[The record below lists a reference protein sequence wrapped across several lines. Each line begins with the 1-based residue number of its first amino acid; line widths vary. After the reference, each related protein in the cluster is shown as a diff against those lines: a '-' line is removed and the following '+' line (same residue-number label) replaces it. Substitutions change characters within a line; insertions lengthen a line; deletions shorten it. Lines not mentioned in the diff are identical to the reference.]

1 LEEDMPFSTANGVK
15 TYYEVSGEG
24 YPLVLVH
31 ANPFDRRMF
40 LYQVAHFST
49 YFKVINIDLRG
60 YGYSDKP
67 AVPITMTDLCAD
79 VLAVC
84 KQERARAAIF
94 AGVSVGGVM
103 GLQLG
108 LDHPELFKALILV
121 GCSSMPGDR
130 YQSRI
135 EGYMKGGISKF
146 HIQHLA
152 DLVSKGF
159 AESKRG
165 KYLLGMHT
173 EMDSKL
179 NAPAIAEI
187 FKALQ
192 NRDLTARLS
201 ELQMPVL
208 IMNGEFDNSL
218 QRSKEMSTRIAGA
231 EHRTITG
238 AGHACCL
245 EDPAAFDGYVLEFL
259 KKHDFLDRRN

>member
-1 LEEDMPFSTANGVK
+1 MPYSTADGVK

-67 AVPITMTDLCAD
+67 AVPITMTDLCGD

-84 KQERARAAIF
+84 KEEGAGAAIF

-135 EGYMKGGISKF
+135 DGYMKGGIGKF
-146 HIQHLA
+146 HIEHLT

-159 AESKRG
+159 SESKRG

-173 EMDSKL
+173 EMDSRL
-179 NAPAIAEI
+179 SAPAIAEI

-192 NRDLTARLS
+192 NRDLTARLP

-218 QRSKEMSTRIAGA
+218 KRSKEMSTRIAGA
-231 EHRTITG
+231 EHRTLAG

-245 EDPAAFDGYVLEFL
+245 EDPAVFDEHVLEFL
-259 KKHDFLDRRN
+259 KKHQFLDRRD

>member
-1 LEEDMPFSTANGVK
+1 MPYSTRNGVK
-15 TYYEVSGEG
+15 SYYEVSGEG
-24 YPLVLVH
+24 FPLVLMH

-49 YFKVINIDLRG
+49 FMKVINIDLRA

-67 AVPITMTDLCAD
+67 ATPVTMTELCED
-79 VLAVC
+79 VVAVC
-84 KQERARAAIF
+84 RQEGAKQAVF

-135 EGYMKGGISKF
+135 DGYMQQSVGQF
-146 HIQHLA
+146 HIQHLT
-152 DLVSKGF
+152 DLVSEDFTQTKL
-159 AESKRG
+159 G
-165 KYLLGMHT
+165 KYLLSMHT
-173 EMDSKL
+173 EMDSRL

-187 FKALQ
+187 FNALQ
-192 NRDLTARLS
+192 NRDLTARLP
-201 ELQMPVL
+201 ELKMPVL

-218 QRSKEMSTRIAGA
+218 KRSKEMSTRIAGA
-231 EHRTITG
+231 EHRTISG

-245 EDPAAFDGYVLEFL
+245 EDPATFDGHVLEFL
-259 KKHDFLDRRN
+259 KKHGFAKR

>member
-1 LEEDMPFSTANGVK
+1 MPHITRNGVK
-15 TYYEVSGEG
+15 SYYEVSGEG
-24 YPLVLVH
+24 YPLVLMH

-49 YFKVINIDLRG
+49 FMKVINIDLRA

-67 AVPITMTDLCAD
+67 AEPVTMTDLCED
-79 VLAVC
+79 VVAVC
-84 KQERARAAIF
+84 RQEGAKQAVF

-135 EGYMKGGISKF
+135 DGYVQQGVGQF
-146 HIQHLA
+146 HIQHLT
-152 DLVSKGF
+152 DLVSKDF
-159 AESKRG
+159 PQTKLG
-165 KYLLGMHT
+165 KYLLSMHT
-173 EMDSKL
+173 EMDARL

-187 FKALQ
+187 FNALQ
-192 NRDLTARLS
+192 NRDLTARLP
-201 ELQMPVL
+201 ELKMPVL

-218 QRSKEMSTRIAGA
+218 KRSKEMSTRIAGA
-231 EHRTITG
+231 EHRTISG

-245 EDPAAFDGYVLEFL
+245 EDPATFDAHVLNFL
-259 KKHDFLDRRN
+259 KKHGFLKD

>member
-1 LEEDMPFSTANGVK
+1 MPYSTRNGVK
-15 TYYEVSGEG
+15 SYYEVSGEG
-24 YPLVLVH
+24 FPLVLIH

-49 YFKVINIDLRG
+49 FMKVINIDLRA

-67 AVPITMTDLCAD
+67 AAPVTMTDLCED
-79 VLAVC
+79 VVAVC
-84 KQERARAAIF
+84 RQEGAKQAVF

-135 EGYMKGGISKF
+135 DGYMQQSVGQF

-152 DLVSKGF
+152 DLVSKDF
-159 AESKRG
+159 IQTKLG
-165 KYLLGMHT
+165 KYLLSMHT
-173 EMDSKL
+173 EMDSRL

-187 FKALQ
+187 FNALQ
-192 NRDLTARLS
+192 NRDLTARLP
-201 ELQMPVL
+201 ELKMPVL

-218 QRSKEMSTRIAGA
+218 KRSKEMSTRIAGA
-231 EHRTITG
+231 EHRTISG

-245 EDPAAFDGYVLEFL
+245 EDPATFDAHVLDFL
-259 KKHDFLDRRN
+259 KKHGFLKV

>member
-1 LEEDMPFSTANGVK
+1 MPYSTRNGVK
-15 TYYEVSGEG
+15 SYYEVSGEG
-24 YPLVLVH
+24 YPLVLMH

-49 YFKVINIDLRG
+49 FMKVINIDLRA

-67 AVPITMTDLCAD
+67 AAPVTMADLCED
-79 VLAVC
+79 VVAVC
-84 KQERARAAIF
+84 RQEGANQAVF

-135 EGYMKGGISKF
+135 DGYVQQGVDQF
-146 HIQHLA
+146 HIQHLI
-152 DLVSKGF
+152 DLVSKDF
-159 AESKRG
+159 PQTRLG
-165 KYLLGMHT
+165 KYLLSMHT
-173 EMDSKL
+173 EMDSSL
-179 NAPAIAEI
+179 NAAAIAEI
-187 FKALQ
+187 FNALQ
-192 NRDLTARLS
+192 NRDLTARLP
-201 ELQMPVL
+201 ELKMPVL

-218 QRSKEMSTRIAGA
+218 KRSKEMSTRIAGA
-231 EHRTITG
+231 EHRTIPG

-245 EDPAAFDGYVLEFL
+245 EDPATFDGHVLEFL
-259 KKHDFLDRRN
+259 RKHGFAKR

>member
-1 LEEDMPFSTANGVK
+1 MPYSSRNAVK
-15 TYYEVSGEG
+15 SYYEVSGEG
-24 YPLVLVH
+24 YPLVLMH

-49 YFKVINIDLRG
+49 FMKVINIDLRA

-67 AVPITMTDLCAD
+67 AAPVTVPELCED
-79 VLAVC
+79 VVAVC
-84 KQERARAAIF
+84 RQEGVSAAVF

-130 YQSRI
+130 YQGRI
-135 EGYMKGGISKF
+135 DGYMQQGVGNY
-146 HIQHLA
+146 HIQHLT
-152 DLVSKGF
+152 DLVSKDF
-159 AESKRG
+159 PQSKLG

-173 EMDSKL
+173 EMDGKL
-179 NAPAIAEI
+179 SAPAIAEI
-187 FKALQ
+187 FNALQ
-192 NRDLTARLS
+192 NRDLTARLP
-201 ELQMPVL
+201 ELKMPVL

-218 QRSKEMSTRIAGA
+218 KRSKDMSTRIAGA
-231 EHRTITG
+231 EHRTIAG

-245 EDPAAFDGYVLEFL
+245 EDPATFDGHVLEFL
-259 KKHDFLDRRN
+259 RKHGFIQ